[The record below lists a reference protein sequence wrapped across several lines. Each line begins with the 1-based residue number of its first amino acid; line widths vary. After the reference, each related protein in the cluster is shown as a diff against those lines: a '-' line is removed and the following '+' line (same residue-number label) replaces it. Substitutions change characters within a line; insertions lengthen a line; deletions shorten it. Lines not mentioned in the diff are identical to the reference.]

1 MKTVFEAIIFFTA
14 LHLFA
19 GEQPQVKIFPFK
31 SAVIEYK
38 YEASFKGTH
47 VTYIDDYGYRQADYI
62 KKKENFGGNSGWDY
76 ETIIRIGSKAYTINL
91 EDKTIAVGRNETYG
105 YYLRNRNRPCTD
117 VSNALFKAAG
127 GWKITGTES
136 FLGKEGT
143 LWKSGKNT
151 MVTWKGLLLQKTINF
166 MTMTVEK
173 AVKLKLNTT
182 IPENVFEIP
191 EGLRY
196 LSTDV
201 YQGISGLKLD
211 FGSSADTVKQKDNN
225 ITVAFNSKELSG
237 CNNFVYFTDTG
248 GKVLSPG
255 INDYNKI
262 DNLIIKAMKRN
273 MTDNKVTL
281 PLTETLVFFTAEGFP
296 GKLQIEHIDKNGFKI
311 RYLIFNCNGTVLRFS
326 NGTED
331 ALQDD
336 FDISPGR
343 NEVIVRPKIGTRCL
357 VLD

>member
-1 MKTVFEAIIFFTA
+1 MKNIFMTIIFFTA

-19 GEQPQVKIFPFK
+19 GEQPQAKLFPFK
-31 SAVIEYK
+31 SAVIEYR

-62 KKKENFGGNSGWDY
+62 KKTENFGENNGGDY
-76 ETIIRIGSKAYTINL
+76 KAIIRIGSKAYTINL

-105 YYLRNRNRPCTD
+105 YYLRNRNRPYTD

-151 MVTWKGLLLQKTINF
+151 MVTWKGLLLRKTINF

-201 YQGISGLKLD
+201 YQGFSGLKLD
-211 FGSSADTVKQKDNN
+211 FGSSAGTLKQKNDSL
-225 ITVAFNSKELSG
+225 TVAFNSKELSG

-248 GKVLSPG
+248 EKVLSSG

-262 DNLIIKAMKRN
+262 DNLVIKAMKGN
-273 MTDNKVTL
+273 TTNNKVTL
-281 PLTETLVFFTAEGFP
+281 PMTGTLVFLTIEGNP
-296 GKLQIEHIDKNGFKI
+296 GKMQIEHFDKNRFKI
-311 RYLIFNCNGTVLRFS
+311 RYLIFNRNGTVLRFS
-326 NGTED
+326 DGSED
-331 ALQDD
+331 IPQDN
-336 FDISPGR
+336 FDISPGI
-343 NEVIVRPKIGTRCL
+343 NGVIVRPEKGTRCL